1 MAVNTTFSMPEYSI
15 YSIRLLRNSKSSHAW
30 ISMTRTSNKDNL
42 GLEMIWK
49 ASEALKELD
58 LFTGMLYNH
67 YSAPPG
73 FCFDPR

>member
-1 MAVNTTFSMPEYSI
+1 
-15 YSIRLLRNSKSSHAW
+15 
-30 ISMTRTSNKDNL
+30 MTRTSNKDNL

-73 FCFDPR
+73 FYN